1 MSDIMVE
8 KFFEDQPIPVPIEGA
23 EKILFQMKNCICK
36 IHQEDGK
43 KGTGFFCKMPILN
56 NKLPVLITN
65 NHLLGENDIKNGK
78 IIKLTINNDIKEIK
92 LDNSRK
98 KFTNEEK
105 DITIIEIE
113 SNKDEIYNYLEFDE
127 NDLYKNKENIELEYQ
142 NKSIYILHY
151 PKGKLNVSYSI
162 IKKIENNVEIY
173 HCCNTEPGSS
183 GGPILSLEAFKV
195 IGIHCGA
202 HKIEEYNFGIFF
214 KYAIDLFK
222 KYINYKN
229 GNDIKQKIDINIYPL
244 NSNVESKKM
253 NKPETNISKEKP
265 PFPLCCNGEINDKIN
280 FYHRKECKAEL
291 NKFNLFHV
299 INNDININNLYHDK
313 NANKNIEVKYN
324 NHREAI
330 NSSSVLITDKNSSK
344 EFNRNSRYIKERKPS
359 ICYIM
364 ENRENIFSVIDSNCQ
379 LNSKFCK
386 GGEIL
391 YDKNKK
397 YRKNNILNKSKEF
410 SFDLLDNN
418 RYIDSIELS
427 KNIEQD
433 KESEIIPILKVKKND
448 ILYNESNRRK
458 NSLKFRKKNIKL
470 YDIKDDIENEKV
482 NNNLVSGFSTNRNRY
497 LNERNNLKEE
507 ESIKNINGKKRII
520 YKKKPQKFGKNIN
533 NLNSIIQ
540 NCDNK
545 NSGYSIEKNNIKED
559 NKLHYRTQ
567 ENFENNIKNKKLT
580 HNEKTLILDK
590 VNNSKKISFKQRNI
604 SINNLSFNYT
614 NSDIKEKIDESK
626 NNNLMASQDC
636 INFNYNI
643 NIGKIYDTKKIK
655 NNYQNDSFYGNKSG
669 IIHKELKNKDDNIL
683 KKDSVSNF
691 DGKENSEII
700 IRKVKSTFK
709 KLIKEEKSK
718 NLLAFQKKKL
728 FNDNLHKFKK

>member
-1 MSDIMVE
+1 
-8 KFFEDQPIPVPIEGA
+8 
-23 EKILFQMKNCICK
+23 
-36 IHQEDGK
+36 
-43 KGTGFFCKMPILN
+43 
-56 NKLPVLITN
+56 
-65 NHLLGENDIKNGK
+65 
-78 IIKLTINNDIKEIK
+78 
-92 LDNSRK
+92 
-98 KFTNEEK
+98 
-105 DITIIEIE
+105 
-113 SNKDEIYNYLEFDE
+113 
-127 NDLYKNKENIELEYQ
+127 
-142 NKSIYILHY
+142 
-151 PKGKLNVSYSI
+151 
-162 IKKIENNVEIY
+162 
-173 HCCNTEPGSS
+173 
-183 GGPILSLEAFKV
+183 
-195 IGIHCGA
+195 
-202 HKIEEYNFGIFF
+202 
-214 KYAIDLFK
+214 
-222 KYINYKN
+222 
-229 GNDIKQKIDINIYPL
+229 
-244 NSNVESKKM
+244 M

-330 NSSSVLITDKNSSK
+330 NSSSALITDKNSSK

-410 SFDLLDNN
+410 SFDLFDNN
-418 RYIDSIELS
+418 KYIDSIELS
-427 KNIEQD
+427 KSIEQD

-458 NSLKFRKKNIKL
+458 NSQKFRKKNVKL
-470 YDIKDDIENEKV
+470 YYIKDDIENEKV
-482 NNNLVSGFSTNRNRY
+482 NNNLVSGFSTDRNRN
-497 LNERNNLKEE
+497 LDERNNLKEE
-507 ESIKNINGKKRII
+507 ESIKNINEKKRII
-520 YKKKPQKFGKNIN
+520 YKKKPQKFGENIN
-533 NLNSIIQ
+533 NFNSIIQ

-545 NSGYSIEKNNIKED
+545 NSGYSIEKNNIKEK
-559 NKLHYRTQ
+559 NKLNFRTQ
-567 ENFENNIKNKKLT
+567 ENFGNNIKNNKLT

-590 VNNSKKISFKQRNI
+590 VNNSKKISLKQRNI
-604 SINNLSFNYT
+604 SINNSSFNYT
-614 NSDIKEKIDESK
+614 NSDIKEKIDENK

-691 DGKENSEII
+691 DGKENSAII
-700 IRKVKSTFK
+700 IQKVKSTFK